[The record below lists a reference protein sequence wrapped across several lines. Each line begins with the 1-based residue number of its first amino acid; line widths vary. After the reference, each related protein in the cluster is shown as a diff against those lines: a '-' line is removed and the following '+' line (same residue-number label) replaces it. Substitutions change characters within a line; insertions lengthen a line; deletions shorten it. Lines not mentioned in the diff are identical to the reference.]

1 MPSRYYFLSSL
12 PMLRFSDSAPLTWEA
27 FLSDAKGNVGES
39 DYRLLCG
46 IPEGLDGGNQFLK
59 RWSDLNRKLDDAVN
73 AQRRQNLGRPTEGG
87 VVFRDFDIQ
96 RVADSAMNAKN
107 PLEAELT
114 LMQFRY
120 GYLEQAKGFEPFS
133 ENALLA
139 YALQLRIL
147 LRKDLFTADTGNEE
161 YRKLFGILQKE
172 MKME

>member
-1 MPSRYYFLSSL
+1 
-12 PMLRFSDSAPLTWEA
+12 MLRFSDPAPLTWEA
-27 FLSDAKGNVGES
+27 FLADAKGNISES

-46 IPEGLDGGNQFLK
+46 IEEGKAGSSGFL
-59 RWSDLNRKLDDAVN
+59 RQWADMNAKLDDAVN
-73 AQRRQNLGRPTEGG
+73 AQRRQKLGRTTETK
-87 VVFRDFDIQ
+87 VVFREFDIE
-96 RVADSAMNAKN
+96 RVANAAMGAKN
-107 PLEAELT
+107 PLEAEMT

-120 GYLEQAKGFEPFS
+120 DYLEREKGFEPFS

-147 LRKDLFTADTGNEE
+147 IRKDLFTAETGNSE